1 MIQAIELAQFHGT
14 EGYTRGY
21 MGVLM
26 TDGVNY
32 LTQYGANWLVTDA
45 IVIVTQKLAQHDFI
59 VIEAIVDE
67 NNTARVIYSDGNDNI
82 LHKQIY
88 EYTDLQCNVKMY
100 YTDNAVMM
108 LAGEY

>member
-1 MIQAIELAQFHGT
+1 MIQAIELAQFYGT
-14 EGYTRGY
+14 EGYTRGH
-21 MGVLM
+21 MNVLM

-32 LTQYGANWLVTDA
+32 LTQYGASWLVTDA
-45 IVIVTQKLAQHDFI
+45 TVIVKQKLAQHEF
-59 VIEAIVDE
+59 VMIEALVDE

-88 EYTDLQCNVKMY
+88 EYTDLSCNVKMY
-100 YTDNAVMM
+100 YTNNVMM